1 VHGQENKNLNNYW
14 LSKKTLVKRFGILL
28 PILKKKLIMKKYFY
42 FILLSFV
49 VFSCKKESSYSVS
62 PRPWIPSSSYM
73 SNVNAYLKTNLAD
86 TDYANIDFSNSIIS
100 KQPVGWFLRI
110 AFLHKLIAR
119 DFVLLQTDSSGNVS
133 AGKFVHIL
141 RDTTVQKVFTGTVK
155 TETIYHTQKSKSVI
169 TNGVAVN
176 ELAPVDE
183 DPVDDDDVVPS
194 CADCLPEVVVIG
206 YAPSGG
212 GGGGISYADYLSLTS
227 LIGTGSNPVPVNAG
241 GTYSGIYSPLNGTVS
256 GSGSPSGG
264 NAPSPKPSNDITINY
279 ETDASKP
286 GIDVN
291 VYMKAFSTIPDAGST
306 CSVTIYTDLP
316 VDDNPSYIFNILT
329 GATGHCF
336 IQLTKTNDTQTVTQI
351 IGKTTSKALAVLAFP
366 VAGKIIDNSSHK
378 YNASLTMK
386 ITPAQLTTE
395 INAVI
400 AIGNTPSYNMWDNNC
415 VDYALGILNAIR
427 PGNPLNVGM
436 SIDPSTDE
444 AYQTPQSLYI
454 ALQNLKGANGPD
466 AANITMDVV
475 RNAGVS
481 TGLGQ

>member
-1 VHGQENKNLNNYW
+1 
-14 LSKKTLVKRFGILL
+14 
-28 PILKKKLIMKKYFY
+28 MKKYIS
-42 FILLSFV
+42 ILLLSV
-49 VFSCKKESSYSVS
+49 VIFSCKKESSSSVV
-62 PRPWIPSSSYM
+62 PRPWIPSSSYL

-86 TDYANIDFSNSIIS
+86 SDYAAIDFNNSIIS
-100 KQPVGWFLRI
+100 KQPAGWFLRI

-119 DFVLLQTDSSGNVS
+119 EFILLQTDSAGNVS

-141 RDTTVQKVFTGTVK
+141 RDTAVQKVFNGTIA
-155 TETIYHTQKSKSVI
+155 TESIYHSEKHSSVI
-169 TNGVAVN
+169 ENGTTVL
-176 ELAPVDE
+176 ELAPVDD
-183 DPVDDDDVVPS
+183 DPDDDDSKLPDPCS
-194 CADCLPEVVVIG
+194 DCLPEVVVIG
-206 YAPSGG
+206 YAPGG
-212 GGGGISYADYLSLTS
+212 GGGSGGISYADYLSLTS
-227 LIGTGSNPVPVNAG
+227 LIGTGNNPVPVTPG
-241 GTYSGIYSPLNGTVS
+241 GTYSGIYSPLNGTGS
-256 GSGSPSGG
+256 GSGDSPSGG
-264 NAPSPKPSNDITINY
+264 NAPGPKPSVDVTINY

-286 GIDVN
+286 GIDVSA
-291 VYMKAFSTIPDAGST
+291 YMKAFSTIPDAGST

-336 IQLTKTNDTQTVTQI
+336 IQLSKTNGTQTVTQI
-351 IGKTTSKALAVLAFP
+351 IGKTSSKALAVLAFP
-366 VAGKIIDNSSHK
+366 VAGKIIDNSLHK
-378 YNASLTMK
+378 YNASLTMN

-395 INAVI
+395 INAVL

-415 VDYALGILNAIR
+415 VDYALGILNAVR

-475 RNAGVS
+475 KNAGVS